1 VSTYTLRPE
10 PARRLRGFAGLMV
23 LLAAA
28 AVIWWGLG
36 RAEHRPDWLGVE
48 APRRALAGQ
57 PFPVRVHLAP
67 LAEPGFLCA
76 DLHWG
81 ATRDTPMRYLA
92 TGGSK
97 PVGREGGTLDFEIT
111 VPPKEGIGF
120 VMGVIYFGPTGNW
133 GDHKLAAASELVPV
147 VSGPAKPE
155 ETRLEPLRLQP
166 SVEPSPSH
174 PPPTYGPR
182 LLTGLLFLA
191 AMMVAWH
198 QGPPNKA
205 LDGRPSLE
213 TRWWQAL
220 MVLLALA
227 CLWELLGLESW
238 LGDRARAMA
247 HARNL
252 YYLRTVLQKAVI
264 SMAVAAAILMLPF
277 IRRVR
282 SSHRLVL
289 VSFGL
294 YLAIAAVNLVSLHA
308 IDKVA
313 DLSWH
318 RVSLVQAL
326 KLGCAVMTLEG
337 LRRMRRTA

>member
-1 VSTYTLRPE
+1 
-10 PARRLRGFAGLMV
+10 
-23 LLAAA
+23 
-28 AVIWWGLG
+28 
-36 RAEHRPDWLGVE
+36 
-48 APRRALAGQ
+48 
-57 PFPVRVHLAP
+57 
-67 LAEPGFLCA
+67 
-76 DLHWG
+76 
-81 ATRDTPMRYLA
+81 MR
-92 TGGSK
+92 
-97 PVGREGGTLDFEIT
+97 
-111 VPPKEGIGF
+111 F
-120 VMGVIYFGPTGNW
+120 VMGVIYFGRTGSW
-133 GDHKLAAASELVPV
+133 GDHKQAAITELVPV
-147 VSGPAKPE
+147 VSEPAKPE
-155 ETRLEPLRLQP
+155 ETRLEPLGLQP

-174 PPPTYGPR
+174 PLPAYGPR
-182 LLTGLLFLA
+182 LLTGLLFLV
-191 AMMVAWH
+191 AMMAAWYP
-198 QGPPNKA
+198 GPPITA
-205 LDGRPSLE
+205 PDGRSSPE
-213 TRWWQAL
+213 NRWWQVL
-220 MVLLALA
+220 VVLLGLA

-264 SMAVAAAILMLPF
+264 SMAVAAAVLLLPF

-289 VSFGL
+289 VFFGL

-326 KLGCAVMTLEG
+326 ELGCAVMTLEG